1 MPWDEGCQRAV
12 AIAMDEDRSA
22 PDLFKEYVE
31 YLQHSDMSGMTLA
44 AYSESPVMANTS
56 TETPLTSAAVRLHLS
71 FLFQSGTLPVRFSCC
86 LWRTSHSA
94 ADRD

>member
-44 AYSESPVMANTS
+44 AYSRVTSDGQHIHRNTVNLCGGTIAPQFS
-56 TETPLTSAAVRLHLS
+56 VSKRYITSEIFLLPLAHL
-71 FLFQSGTLPVRFSCC
+71 P
-86 LWRTSHSA
+86 
-94 ADRD
+94 